1 MLLLPDTPRT
11 GGKESRR
18 TVEKIPVKKAAPPD
32 VSFKQLTESN
42 QSSIDDMAVVT
53 RHTEQQ
59 ADIAGQTQL

>member
-1 MLLLPDTPRT
+1 MQKNP
-11 GGKESRR
+11 
-18 TVEKIPVKKAAPPD
+18 IKKPAPPD

-53 RHTEQQ
+53 RHPEHQ